1 MMVHIWH
8 SLAIQQLW
16 LPNNIMHRVQ
26 KDTAIMTKIHIE
38 NLSRDVEIKKL
49 PLGKYA
55 ELIKSIDKDLPDLFK
70 QFEGLDM
77 DDNDGMLQK
86 LPDIIAN
93 ALPQFA
99 QILSIATYYRNEK
112 REQVRQLTPE
122 DVMEDVALDEAVD
135 LMMAAWE
142 VNGLQKLA
150 DKAKKWMP
158 KKPVKGSD
166 PAPVKQ

>member
-1 MMVHIWH
+1 MNQTTV
-8 SLAIQQLW
+8 
-16 LPNNIMHRVQ
+16 
-26 KDTAIMTKIHIE
+26 KIE
-38 NLSRDVEIKKL
+38 NLGREVQIKKL

-77 DDNDGMLQK
+77 DDNEGMLQK

-99 QILSIATYYRNEK
+99 KILSIATYYRNDDK
-112 REQVRQLTPE
+112 KLVLQLTPE
-122 DVMEDVALDEAVD
+122 EVQDEVALDEAMD
-135 LMMAAWE
+135 LIMAAWE
-142 VNGLQKLA
+142 VNNLAKLA

-158 KKPVKGSD
+158 KKPAKGQPS
-166 PAPVKQ
+166 PAPAKP